1 MVPTGGDPEVTRA
14 LHAVVAGA
22 WPFMV
27 TNVDDFV
34 LLCSLFVTVGRG
46 GPTNRQIVTGQ
57 YLGIAALVTTSLL
70 LALGLSS
77 VPVRWIGLL
86 GLVPM
91 ALGVRGL
98 LRLRRPRPDGGHV
111 ASVTGV
117 AGVMALTIA
126 DGGDNVSVYVPLF
139 RQAGAGA
146 TVTYVVVF
154 TVLTGVWCA
163 AARTVADR
171 RSLIASIE
179 RVGHWLVPVLY
190 IAIGIRIVLLSGLL
204 G

>member
-1 MVPTGGDPEVTRA
+1 MTQA
-14 LHAVVAGA
+14 LHTVVAGA
-22 WPFMV
+22 WPFVV

-57 YLGIAALVTTSLL
+57 YLGIAVLVTASLL
-70 LALGLSS
+70 VALGLSP
-77 VPVRWIGLL
+77 VPERWIGLL

-98 LRLRRPRPDGGHV
+98 LRLRRPHPDGGHA

-126 DGGDNVSVYVPLF
+126 DGGDNVSVYIPLF

-146 TVTYVVVF
+146 TLTYVAVF
-154 TVLTGVWCA
+154 SVLTGVWCA
-163 AARTVADR
+163 AARVVADR
-171 RSLIASIE
+171 RPLIAAIE

-190 IAIGIRIVLLSGLL
+190 IAIGLRIVIVSGLL